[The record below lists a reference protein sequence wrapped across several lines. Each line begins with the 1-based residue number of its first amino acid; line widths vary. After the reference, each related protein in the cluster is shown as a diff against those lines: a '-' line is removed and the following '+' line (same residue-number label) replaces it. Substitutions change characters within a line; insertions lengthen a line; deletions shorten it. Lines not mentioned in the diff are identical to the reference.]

1 MTLIGFTVVCIGII
15 PYNFV
20 YFFRENE
27 TTEKLGTYII
37 CLHAF
42 IGVILVFALNSYLQ
56 GLANDKSTAIDRI
69 EFLRG

>member
-1 MTLIGFTVVCIGII
+1 MTLIGFIVVCIGIL
-15 PYNFV
+15 PYNFL
-20 YFFRENE
+20 YLFKENE

-42 IGVILVFALNSYLQ
+42 IGVILVFVLNSYLQ
-56 GLANDKSTAIDRI
+56 GLATDKSIAIDNI